1 MFTTFFLFLHLS
13 RQTTVKSV
21 DATFE
26 KAKGNYILANYIDS
40 HLISNTYFEFGSNGD
55 KSGYPITNILTSD
68 NTYWV
73 SDQPCSDSFRPTI
86 TYNFTKTVTLE
97 AFLFNP
103 AYRTSTIRNFDGFPL
118 KLNIYA
124 SLNNGPF
131 ELKVVFSGETPTDTS
146 WDTTQFVF
154 PTPLQCDKLKLEFVT
169 VTPSNSHN
177 SNGATVATVRR
188 IRLLGEIYVNN
199 LISTGTQNPY
209 DSNEYV
215 TARKISTD
223 DFTYTCSGSQGN
235 LPISYAFDDIS
246 TTYWVSLLENNDTFK
261 NYIEIEFNEVK
272 TIEGFLYD
280 TAYRTRYPSTGTV
293 RYFDGFPTKL
303 KAYSSPTTNDP
314 YVLDSIFEGNPVYP
328 MARIQF
334 IFNKPIQVRKLKLE
348 FDNVTLDES
357 FTKTKYCVV
366 TGGITFLKYIYIP
379 PPTSTPTAS
388 PMATPTASPLP
399 AHLDMTIEK
408 ASGDYTNTNY
418 VNQHKI
424 SNDLFEVSSN
434 GDKSGYPLSNAFDGK
449 ADTFWVSGTENSD
462 SFKATVTFNFKRT
475 VLLEAFLFNPA
486 YHTRPPIRYQDGFP
500 LKVNFY
506 ASINDA
512 PFQLVSSFSGENPTE
527 TSWDLTQFV
536 FYEPIRCNKIQ
547 VEFVEVTPNDSFS
560 LGNKTQTAAAEMKF
574 IGSVSPDYLAPAAT
588 SGSYDTPQY
597 VTSHRVSI
605 EEITFSSNGDKSG
618 YPLSNAFDRVANT
631 YWVSGTENSDTFKST
646 ITIEF
651 KQSKTVDAIL
661 LDTAYR
667 TRYPSTG
674 TVRYF
679 DGFPTVLNVYTASST
694 DDDFVLSTVFVGE
707 PVFPWM
713 RVQFVFKSPIECR
726 RLKLEYINV
735 TEDGSFSN
743 GKHCATAAEIYI
755 LTTNEQPP
763 DPTASPKPTSTP
775 TKSPMATPTASQS
788 PTPMATQSPTASISQ
803 SPMPTP
809 TPMATPTAT
818 PMATPTASPSPNP
831 FDMTF
836 EKGSGDY
843 ANNNYVNEHKIS
855 NNYYEVSSNGD
866 KSGYPLSNA
875 FDGKADT
882 FWVSGTENS
891 DSFKATVTFNFKRT
905 VLLEAFLFNPAY
917 HTRPPIRYQDGFPLR
932 LNFYISNNDSPFEL
946 ATSFSGEKP
955 TSTSWDLT
963 QFVFA
968 LPIRCDKIKVEFA
981 EVTPN
986 DSFGL
991 GNKTQAAAAEMKFI
1005 GEIEPDFIES
1015 KGTEGIYNLSDY
1027 TTSHIISTEDFE
1039 YSSNGDKDGKPIA
1052 NAFDGS
1058 PSTYWVAGEEN
1069 SDTFKSA
1076 ITIQFKKTTNV
1087 DAILIDPAY
1096 RTRYPETGTVR
1107 YFDGFPTTLN
1117 VYASTT
1123 TGDSF
1128 KLDTVFK
1135 GEPHYPWAQIQF
1147 VFKTPIKCRRLKL
1160 EFSNVTLDESFWN
1173 TKYAAVVGEITLLQD
1188 AAKPP
1193 PLPNEDGV
1201 IIPEAGECNH
1211 KYRCDQ
1217 NITDDKTVTLE
1228 IKQTNFSHYNNEKD
1242 GGAISLINCGFEC
1255 EKTEFN
1261 ECTSTK
1267 GGGAIFYSNEKLNGI
1282 LNLIDITFV
1291 SCSAVFGGA
1300 AYVCSPT
1307 APVYI
1312 VNCNFNDLHLLE
1324 PGENAGEYHGGSA
1337 LFLSFEYGSVR
1348 NNNIKRCDGTAIK
1361 VHPRFDY
1368 KPSSFFFFK
1377 STKASQKVVTIE
1389 RCTFEANEKTDA
1401 SIYFIRGSN
1410 AGTSFNI
1417 VQCDFIGTLKEGS
1430 HFIDGRSISNKSP
1443 KLFVTK
1449 CKFASSSKNAIN
1461 MNSYDE
1467 FLSIDLKD
1475 QVFNEDSIVEE
1486 ESMYNWKSIL
1496 IIVSPAAL
1504 IIIVTLIVVLIVVK
1518 KRKNTNTFDEVEMSV
1533 ETTQDFYQSNLNI
1546 NQDSLNQS
1554 LI

>member
-1 MFTTFFLFLHLS
+1 
-13 RQTTVKSV
+13 
-21 DATFE
+21 
-26 KAKGNYILANYIDS
+26 
-40 HLISNTYFEFGSNGD
+40 
-55 KSGYPITNILTSD
+55 
-68 NTYWV
+68 
-73 SDQPCSDSFRPTI
+73 
-86 TYNFTKTVTLE
+86 
-97 AFLFNP
+97 
-103 AYRTSTIRNFDGFPL
+103 
-118 KLNIYA
+118 
-124 SLNNGPF
+124 
-131 ELKVVFSGETPTDTS
+131 
-146 WDTTQFVF
+146 
-154 PTPLQCDKLKLEFVT
+154 
-169 VTPSNSHN
+169 
-177 SNGATVATVRR
+177 
-188 IRLLGEIYVNN
+188 
-199 LISTGTQNPY
+199 
-209 DSNEYV
+209 
-215 TARKISTD
+215 
-223 DFTYTCSGSQGN
+223 
-235 LPISYAFDDIS
+235 
-246 TTYWVSLLENNDTFK
+246 
-261 NYIEIEFNEVK
+261 
-272 TIEGFLYD
+272 
-280 TAYRTRYPSTGTV
+280 
-293 RYFDGFPTKL
+293 
-303 KAYSSPTTNDP
+303 
-314 YVLDSIFEGNPVYP
+314 
-328 MARIQF
+328 
-334 IFNKPIQVRKLKLE
+334 
-348 FDNVTLDES
+348 
-357 FTKTKYCVV
+357 
-366 TGGITFLKYIYIP
+366 
-379 PPTSTPTAS
+379 
-388 PMATPTASPLP
+388 
-399 AHLDMTIEK
+399 
-408 ASGDYTNTNY
+408 
-418 VNQHKI
+418 
-424 SNDLFEVSSN
+424 
-434 GDKSGYPLSNAFDGK
+434 
-449 ADTFWVSGTENSD
+449 
-462 SFKATVTFNFKRT
+462 
-475 VLLEAFLFNPA
+475 
-486 YHTRPPIRYQDGFP
+486 
-500 LKVNFY
+500 
-506 ASINDA
+506 
-512 PFQLVSSFSGENPTE
+512 
-527 TSWDLTQFV
+527 
-536 FYEPIRCNKIQ
+536 
-547 VEFVEVTPNDSFS
+547 
-560 LGNKTQTAAAEMKF
+560 
-574 IGSVSPDYLAPAAT
+574 
-588 SGSYDTPQY
+588 
-597 VTSHRVSI
+597 
-605 EEITFSSNGDKSG
+605 
-618 YPLSNAFDRVANT
+618 
-631 YWVSGTENSDTFKST
+631 
-646 ITIEF
+646 
-651 KQSKTVDAIL
+651 
-661 LDTAYR
+661 
-667 TRYPSTG
+667 
-674 TVRYF
+674 
-679 DGFPTVLNVYTASST
+679 
-694 DDDFVLSTVFVGE
+694 
-707 PVFPWM
+707 
-713 RVQFVFKSPIECR
+713 
-726 RLKLEYINV
+726 
-735 TEDGSFSN
+735 
-743 GKHCATAAEIYI
+743 
-755 LTTNEQPP
+755 
-763 DPTASPKPTSTP
+763 
-775 TKSPMATPTASQS
+775 
-788 PTPMATQSPTASISQ
+788 
-803 SPMPTP
+803 
-809 TPMATPTAT
+809 
-818 PMATPTASPSPNP
+818 
-831 FDMTF
+831 
-836 EKGSGDY
+836 
-843 ANNNYVNEHKIS
+843 
-855 NNYYEVSSNGD
+855 
-866 KSGYPLSNA
+866 
-875 FDGKADT
+875 
-882 FWVSGTENS
+882 
-891 DSFKATVTFNFKRT
+891 
-905 VLLEAFLFNPAY
+905 
-917 HTRPPIRYQDGFPLR
+917 
-932 LNFYISNNDSPFEL
+932 
-946 ATSFSGEKP
+946 
-955 TSTSWDLT
+955 
-963 QFVFA
+963 
-968 LPIRCDKIKVEFA
+968 
-981 EVTPN
+981 
-986 DSFGL
+986 
-991 GNKTQAAAAEMKFI
+991 MKFI